1 MTRLIIKI
9 RKNPG
14 HEKPKGNDLVLSQNY
29 DQILESA
36 KALSTCKSPRDI
48 SKLSVFLKIGFCL
61 RNLELYLRCVVLK
74 KCNQKSI
81 EEIRNFLELQ
91 DDWQIYADNARVTYG
106 SRKDNIPEELPIGS
120 DVQIFREFIAS
131 EIHRIT
137 KKIAC
142 GPINLSDI
150 KDLLKFMLAKIMAFN
165 ARREGECSKLKLH
178 HWEAVED

>member
-1 MTRLIIKI
+1 MTRLIIQI

-29 DQILESA
+29 DQILESV

-61 RNLELYLRCVVLK
+61 KNLELYLRCVVLK

-81 EEIRNFLELQ
+81 EEIRNFLEFQ
-91 DDWQIYADNARVTYG
+91 DDWQIYADKARVAYE

-142 GPINLSDI
+142 GPINLSDV

-165 ARREGECSKLKLH
+165 ARGEGECLKLKLH